1 MIYNGIEIHGAS
13 WVEET
18 ENGVIPRRY
27 PADVR
32 EALNDIGK
40 GAALNLC
47 GVELRFVPEGEVK
60 ITLSTVNEKSVNRA
74 QLYYGNTQAGWE
86 TGEVNIKGVPREITF
101 RPSQRTEFLDK
112 AANACGHTFK
122 PTVLRLVLEN
132 APIIIH
138 SIEGNVRPPKA
149 DEVPAEN
156 ILFYGSSITHGSLAA
171 APSTYWNR
179 RVSENLHRDHVN
191 LGLAGSCL
199 VQKEVVDW
207 ICGRNDWQ
215 VAVLEMGINMVDNVE
230 SEDYRQRV
238 RYMLE
243 TIHAKHPD
251 KYKFCVDVFYYYGD
265 LFEKG
270 RVKEYRKVMAEE
282 VARIGSDR
290 MIYINGLNILT
301 GVGGLSEDM
310 VHPNVAGVEEIAR
323 NMTAKLGAYL
333 K

>member
-27 PADVR
+27 PAAVR
-32 EALNDIGK
+32 EALNDIGQ

-60 ITLSTVNEKSVNRA
+60 ITLSTASGKGMNRA
-74 QLYYGNTQAGWE
+74 QLYYGSTQAGWE
-86 TGEVNIKGVPREITF
+86 TGEVKITGTPKEITF
-101 RPSQRTEFLDK
+101 RQSERVEFLEASAK
-112 AANACGHTFK
+112 AHGDVFSPK
-122 PTVLRLVLEN
+122 VLRLVVEN
-132 APIIIH
+132 APILIH

-156 ILFYGSSITHGSLAA
+156 VLFYGSSITHGSLAA

-179 RVSENLHRDHVN
+179 RVVENLGRDHVN

-207 ICGRNDWQ
+207 ICSRTDWQ
-215 VAVLEMGINMVDNVE
+215 VAVLEMGINMVDSVE
-230 SEDYRQRV
+230 TEDYRQRV

-251 KYKFCVDVFYYYGD
+251 KYKFCIDVFYYYGD
-265 LFEKG
+265 LFDKG
-270 RVKEYRKVMAEE
+270 RVKEYRQVMAEE

-290 MIYINGLNILT
+290 LIHISGLDMLT
-301 GVGGLSEDM
+301 GVHGLSEDM
-310 VHPNVAGVEEIAR
+310 VHPNVIGVEEIAR
-323 NMTAKLGAYL
+323 NMTAKLGEYL

>member
-13 WVEET
+13 WVEQT
-18 ENGVIPRRY
+18 ENGVVPRRY
-27 PADVR
+27 PAKVR
-32 EALNDIGK
+32 EALDEIGK
-40 GAALNLC
+40 NSALNLC
-47 GVELRFVPEGEVK
+47 GMELRFVPEGEVK
-60 ITLSTVNEKSVNRA
+60 ITLSTVGEKAFNRA
-74 QLYYGNTQAGWE
+74 QLYYGSTQAGWE
-86 TGEVNIKGVPREITF
+86 TGEVKIQHAPREITF
-101 RPSQRTEFLDK
+101 RPSARTDFLGK
-112 AANACGHTFK
+112 AAQACNHPFK

-138 SIEGNVRPPKA
+138 SIEGAVRPPKA
-149 DEVPAEN
+149 DEVPAET

-171 APSTYWNR
+171 APSTYWTR
-179 RVSENLHRDHVN
+179 RVSENLGRDLIN

-207 ICGRNDWQ
+207 LASREDWQ
-215 VAVLEMGINMVDNVE
+215 VAVLEMGINMLDKVE
-230 SEDYRQRV
+230 SEDYRSRV

-243 TIHAKHPD
+243 TMHAAHPD

-265 LFEKG
+265 VFG
-270 RVKEYRKVMAEE
+270 AARVKEYRKIMAEE

-290 MIYINGLNILT
+290 LIHISGLDILS
-301 GVGGLSEDM
+301 GIGGLSEDM

>member
-1 MIYNGIEIHGAS
+1 M
-13 WVEET
+13 
-18 ENGVIPRRY
+18 
-27 PADVR
+27 
-32 EALNDIGK
+32 
-40 GAALNLC
+40 
-47 GVELRFVPEGEVK
+47 K
-60 ITLSTVNEKSVNRA
+60 ITGTPK
-74 QLYYGNTQAGWE
+74 
-86 TGEVNIKGVPREITF
+86 EITF
-101 RPSQRTEFLDK
+101 RQSAHTEFLDK
-112 AANACGHTFK
+112 AAAACNHPFK
-122 PTVLRLVLEN
+122 PCVLRLVVEN
-132 APIIIH
+132 APILIH

-149 DEVPAEN
+149 DELPAEN

-171 APSTYWNR
+171 APSTYWTR
-179 RVSENLHRDHVN
+179 RVAENLHRDHVN

-199 VQKEVVDW
+199 VQREVVDW
-207 ICGRNDWQ
+207 ICSRNDWQ

-230 SEDYRQRV
+230 SEDYRQRI

-270 RVKEYRKVMAEE
+270 RVKEYRQIMAEE
-282 VARIGSDR
+282 VARIGSDK
-290 MIYINGLNILT
+290 MIHISGLDILT

-323 NMTAKLGAYL
+323 NMTAKLSAYL